1 MFNKYLSAK
10 WTCKIICVNVF
21 FSVKIQNEYVKY
33 KCIVFNICMDFEI
46 TVLYCFY
53 SCFMCLYKY
62 KIVNYIF
69 N

>member
-33 KCIVFNICMDFEI
+33 KRIVFKSAWTLKWLFYIVF
-46 TVLYCFY
+46 TVIL
-53 SCFMCLYKY
+53 CLCKY
-62 KIVNYIF
+62 KIVYYIF